1 MVTIERA
8 LAKFEIN
15 GTLKDQIEQFYTFKQ
30 KIEISSSDLN
40 MADLEKLLP
49 LSLVKKVLYYQFND
63 LVRPF
68 CEEFQSENLISDICF
83 YLKSRICMPD
93 DFVMARGE
101 LGSSICF
108 FEEGEAYVIGPDG
121 KKVVRMLQKGNFIG

>member
-1 MVTIERA
+1 M
-8 LAKFEIN
+8 
-15 GTLKDQIEQFYTFKQ
+15 
-30 KIEISSSDLN
+30 
-40 MADLEKLLP
+40 
-49 LSLVKKVLYYQFND
+49 
-63 LVRPF
+63 RPF

-108 FEEGEAYVIGPDG
+108 FEEGEAYIIGPDG

>member
-40 MADLEKLLP
+40 MTDLEKLLP

-93 DFVMARGE
+93 DFVMAR
-101 LGSSICF
+101 
-108 FEEGEAYVIGPDG
+108 
-121 KKVVRMLQKGNFIG
+121 